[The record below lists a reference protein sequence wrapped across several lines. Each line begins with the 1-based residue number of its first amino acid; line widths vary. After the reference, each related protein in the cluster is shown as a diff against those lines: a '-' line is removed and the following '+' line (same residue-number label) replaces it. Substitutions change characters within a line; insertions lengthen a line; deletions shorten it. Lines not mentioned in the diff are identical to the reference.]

1 MIDLLYLFLA
11 FLCGIV
17 FNITWGYLLG
27 LGYGAIAFR
36 TAMIDTL
43 LVLAKNIQ
51 SVYEIQQLKHQSY
64 ELLNRDEKYIEF
76 QKQIDEKETR
86 SLKNTIIRNYI
97 NSIPSRYNNMVQ
109 FHDWDSAMNFYNKAM
124 EDKSK

>member
-27 LGYGAIAFR
+27 LGYGAMAFR